1 MKRSR
6 LRPVNRERRDRLR
19 EEMFGSEFIEWIRLR
34 PCGVCS
40 ESPPSDPHH
49 VRSRAAGG
57 RNDSNVAP
65 LCRVCHTRV
74 HQLGKLTFRSRTG
87 VNLEDVAREE
97 WAIWKEKGEADGT
110 EGNEV

>member
-6 LRPVNRERRDRLR
+6 ISPINRERRERR
-19 EEMFGSEFIEWIRLR
+19 RAAFFGSEFIEWLRLR

-49 VRSRAAGG
+49 VRTRAAGG
-57 RNDSNVAP
+57 GTEENVVP
-65 LCRVCHTRV
+65 LCRVCHTKI

-87 VNLEDVAREE
+87 VDLEAVAREE
-97 WAIWKEKGEADGT
+97 WAIWRERGGDDGH
-110 EGNEV
+110 